1 MSPKPVPL
9 AVELYRKVGFR
20 KGTKALEFVV
30 AFGLLYEHLGSTPS
44 MLQYQEHWKMSLA
57 GAYRDRDA
65 WVLAM
70 GDRDP
75 LEVWLAARD
84 RVEERKDRKIALMQ
98 MMSVVV

>member
-30 AFGLLYEHLGSTPS
+30 AFGLLYEQLGEAPT
-44 MLQYQEHWKMSLA
+44 MAQYIEHWKMSVA
-57 GAYRDRDA
+57 GGYRDRDA
-65 WVLAM
+65 WVAAV

-98 MMSVVV
+98 MMAVVV